1 MVIDLDLC
9 TGCGACRLA
18 CRLENNLPPR
28 PPGRPP
34 DDWLSLVRRVNGL
47 PFPEAD
53 AAILPTPCMHCRKPP
68 CVSACPVGAA
78 RSGGPGGVV
87 EQVYARCIGCRACLK
102 ACPYGVR
109 RYTLADPV
117 WPRGMEAALTP
128 FASVRPKGVVEK
140 CTLCAHRLVLDGRGA
155 AAGRG
160 RLVELPGGAGAAGEG
175 TEWTPGARAASRGK
189 AALNTVRPASD
200 GRSAVLL
207 TACAEA
213 CPTGA
218 IRSGELAELLA
229 GREIFTLMPQAKTMP
244 RVFYASSRVWLRDQS

>member
-1 MVIDLDLC
+1 MSAGHREFHTKWGMVIDLDLC

-109 RYTLADPV
+109 RYTLAGPV

-155 AAGRG
+155 AAGAAAPAMG
-160 RLVELPGGAGAAGEG
+160 IMPMAATGAAAE
-175 TEWTPGARAASRGK
+175 TPNFSSSS
-189 AALNTVRPASD
+189 LMNWESSSTVMLAMNSTTCSLVI
-200 GRSAVLL
+200 SAMGMLL
-207 TACAEA
+207 
-213 CPTGA
+213 
-218 IRSGELAELLA
+218 SG
-229 GREIFTLMPQAKTMP
+229 FVVT
-244 RVFYASSRVWLRDQS
+244 